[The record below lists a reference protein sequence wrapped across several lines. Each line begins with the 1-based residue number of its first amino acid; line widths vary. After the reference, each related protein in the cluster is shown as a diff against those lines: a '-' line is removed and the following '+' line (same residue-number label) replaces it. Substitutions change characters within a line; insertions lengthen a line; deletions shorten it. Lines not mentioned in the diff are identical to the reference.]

1 MHHQGVPLC
10 GGDLPGAAP
19 GRLPGHEPRHELLH
33 HVRPAARPRLRG
45 VHLTHT
51 HPHKQ
56 VWYLTTIALGA
67 IHKGRPQREGGR
79 GVAQKQT

>member
-1 MHHQGVPLC
+1 MLFQPPPNDVHQGVPLR

-33 HVRPAARPRLRG
+33 HVRPAARPRLRR
-45 VHLTHT
+45 VNLTHT

-56 VWYLTTIALGA
+56 VRECWPHLKYLSL
-67 IHKGRPQREGGR
+67 
-79 GVAQKQT
+79 